1 MAGMQGRADRALV
14 IVEEVSRE
22 VALMAAASVSV
33 EEWLEERLVEVVMLA
48 AAMPEAAVDAQTA

>member
-33 EEWLEERLVEVVMLA
+33 EEWLEERLVEAVMLA